1 VTIGYDMQWQ
11 LIRDLLLDAASKTS
25 HLQKKPEP
33 FVRITALDDFYVE
46 YEINAY
52 TRKSEML
59 SDIYSELHQNILDS
73 FHSNGVEIMS
83 PHIFAHRNDLPV
95 QIPEQ
100 N

>member
-1 VTIGYDMQWQ
+1 
-11 LIRDLLLDAASKTS
+11 
-25 HLQKKPEP
+25 
-33 FVRITALDDFYVE
+33 
-46 YEINAY
+46 
-52 TRKSEML
+52 ML